1 MIPTVVSN
9 TYEEQIDFQKYW
21 LVLKRRWLP
30 ATVIFVGVTSLFVLS
45 ALSKEPTYEAEAE
58 LLIRTDESSKLV
70 GLEDE
75 RGKIEALG
83 KDSNPIVTEAEILK
97 SRPIIE
103 AVIKQLNLQNDQ
115 GKLLNYQ
122 AIASNLD
129 VKPLVGTAVLQVFYQ
144 DADPELAAAIV
155 NKVIDLYVQEDTLNN
170 RSEAA
175 AARQFIKGQLPK
187 IESTVAKAE
196 ADLRQFKTE
205 NRISNLSQEASN
217 RIDTIESLE
226 NQIDEVN
233 VDLKDINSRLEQLG
247 SRLNISW
254 EEAVA
259 ISSLGG
265 SAVPQLI
272 SELQKVRIDLVHQR
286 DRFSE
291 NAPQVISLK
300 EREVELETLL
310 NNQIEKIYRGDQ
322 QLSSLKTKILN
333 ISAGNSDQSII
344 AQLANMGVERTGL
357 LNKLAALKSNLQAR
371 QENLKNLP
379 LLEEQQ
385 RELERRVEATQS
397 TYQTLLS
404 QLQETQVA
412 ENQNVGN
419 VRIIA
424 NAVVPEQPTGSA
436 KEKLLILIGS
446 AMGALLGVASAFLL
460 DFNDRSI
467 KNSKEA
473 EDIFGYPL
481 QGVIPNLNQL
491 GAIEDNDSATAELQR
506 ISGAH
511 HNSLVT
517 LKDQQF
523 DALKTR
529 EAYQMLQANLKFLNT
544 DWDKKAIAITSCV
557 PQEGKSQVANNFAR
571 SLAQLGKQVL
581 LIDADMRRPSQH
593 IILGLSNSIGLS
605 NLLVNQMN
613 WQDAVQGITPNLD
626 VLTAGV
632 VLDPEDSVSLLN
644 SQRMKNLTKTL
655 LNSYDCIIVDTPPLI
670 GMADTVVLGSM
681 VDGLLLVVRPG
692 VVDYES
698 AIAVK
703 RLLVNTEQHV
713 LGIVANGVDVKNQP
727 YSKSYS

>member
-144 DADPELAAAIV
+144 DTDPELAAAIV

-226 NQIDEVN
+226 NQIDQVN

-272 SELQKVRIDLVHQR
+272 SELQKVRIDLVNQR

-310 NNQIEKIYRGDQ
+310 NNQIEKIYQGDQ
-322 QLSSLKTKILN
+322 QLSSLKSKILN
-333 ISAGNSDQSII
+333 ISAGDSDQSII
-344 AQLANMGVERTGL
+344 SQLANMGVERTGL

-371 QENLKNLP
+371 QQNLKNLP

-385 RELERRVEATQS
+385 RELDRRVQATQS

-404 QLQETQVA
+404 QLQQTQVA

-424 NAVVPEQPTGSA
+424 NAVVPEQPTGSS

-506 ISGAH
+506 ISGTN

-529 EAYQMLQANLKFLNT
+529 EAYQMLQANLKLLNT
-544 DWDKKAIAITSCV
+544 DWDRKAIAITSCV

-644 SQRMKNLTKTL
+644 SQRMKILTKTL
-655 LNSYDCIIVDTPPLI
+655 LNSYDCIIVD
-670 GMADTVVLGSM
+670 
-681 VDGLLLVVRPG
+681 
-692 VVDYES
+692 
-698 AIAVK
+698 
-703 RLLVNTEQHV
+703 
-713 LGIVANGVDVKNQP
+713 
-727 YSKSYS
+727 